1 MVETGLAQLKIIW
14 CSWLDWFTQ
23 QTTQINFNTEYGP
36 AGDRYQL
43 ENLAPVMCEDSH
55 YIAAFGV
62 KNKVAVAETKTNY
75 GSIWDPNNFIEHS
88 DSDTEAY
95 CRCASAD

>member
-1 MVETGLAQLKIIW
+1 
-14 CSWLDWFTQ
+14 
-23 QTTQINFNTEYGP
+23 
-36 AGDRYQL
+36 
-43 ENLAPVMCEDSH
+43 MCEDGH

-95 CRCASAD
+95 CRCVSAD